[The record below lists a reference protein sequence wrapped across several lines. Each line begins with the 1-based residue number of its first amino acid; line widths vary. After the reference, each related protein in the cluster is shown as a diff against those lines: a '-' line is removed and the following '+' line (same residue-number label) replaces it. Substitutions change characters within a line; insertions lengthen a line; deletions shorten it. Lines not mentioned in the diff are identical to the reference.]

1 MSGFPVARLRAW
13 VESIYGPCTIT
24 KSHVQEAVPNDM
36 GVDVLGPDMI
46 FLNVEIVFR
55 HRHFDANIQQQ
66 VGQMLYDLGAK
77 SAAPFSRYALER
89 DGVTLARLTYMVEEV
104 SLV

>member
-36 GVDVLGPDMI
+36 GVAVLGSDMI
-46 FLNVEIVFR
+46 FLNVEIEFR
-55 HRHFDANIQQQ
+55 HRHFDADIQQQ
-66 VGQMLYDLGAK
+66 VGEKLYDLGAK
-77 SAAPFSRYALER
+77 YAAPFSRYALER
-89 DGVTLARLTYMVEEV
+89 DGVKFARLTYMVWNV